1 MVVSNKFGRSI
12 VNGSCILRRFDGCG
26 HLKTIFINLNLQL
39 LNDSVKIVNAVN
51 FKKGE
56 IAHKSPQNFSFTKY
70 KHS

>member
-12 VNGSCILRRFDGCG
+12 INGSCILRRFDGCV

-51 FKKGE
+51 FKEGE
-56 IAHKSPQNFSFTKY
+56 IAHKSSQNFSFTKY